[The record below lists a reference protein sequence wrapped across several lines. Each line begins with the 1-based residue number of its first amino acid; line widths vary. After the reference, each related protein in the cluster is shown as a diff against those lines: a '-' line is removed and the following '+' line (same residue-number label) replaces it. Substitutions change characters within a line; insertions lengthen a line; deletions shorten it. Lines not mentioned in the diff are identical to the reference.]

1 MTLAFYKVDNSKG
14 YERNTFDTLCDRPQV
29 IKDMLSELKYDEVR
43 YYDMNNNVDRSIF
56 EDDYNDEVIDCCWW
70 CVVIND

>member
-1 MTLAFYKVDNSKG
+1 
-14 YERNTFDTLCDRPQV
+14 LCDRPQV

>member
-14 YERNTFDTLCDRPQV
+14 YERNTCDMLCDRPQV

-43 YYDMNNNVDRSIF
+43 YYDMDNNVDRSIF
-56 EDDYNDEVIDCCWW
+56 QDDYNEEVIDCYWW

>member
-1 MTLAFYKVDNSKG
+1 MTLAFYKVGNSKG
-14 YERNTFDTLCDRPQV
+14 YDLHTFDMLCDRPQV

-43 YYDMNNNVDRSIF
+43 YYDMDNNVDRSIF

>member
-14 YERNTFDTLCDRPQV
+14 YERNTFDMLCDRPQV

-43 YYDMNNNVDRSIF
+43 YYDMDNNVDRSIF
-56 EDDYNDEVIDCCWW
+56 EDDYNDEVIDCYWW